1 MDSCYRLRSIVMAAV
16 LGLLESG
23 LSNAEFPYHTS
34 AALATSGLRPI
45 RRGDCKRLTGLTEG
59 QFQWCKTH
67 SVFMQPIVSGAKLG
81 LAECQR
87 RFSNR
92 RWNCPTDQPEV
103 FAKAIETANPEASF
117 VHSIQSAGITLAI
130 ARTCSRGDALKFCQ
144 CDQTL
149 TKNKAKDWT
158 WGPCTDNYH
167 KGKQYAKEFLD
178 AGKNESS
185 PISMVASFNHETG
198 QTVVRQSMQLVCKC
212 HGLTGTCAQKT
223 CWYSLPKVQVIGKK
237 VLNKYTRGLRVKWEA
252 QTEQI
257 KPYSA
262 LVTNVTDQLLYSTPS
277 LDYCEANDGT
287 GALGTAGR
295 QCDPNKTGPG
305 SCNHLCCA
313 RGYNERRRIEERKCN
328 CKFLWCCRVVC
339 SRCLT
344 VNKHYT
350 CR

>member
-1 MDSCYRLRSIVMAAV
+1 MV
-16 LGLLESG
+16 
-23 LSNAEFPYHTS
+23 
-34 AALATSGLRPI
+34 
-45 RRGDCKRLTGLTEG
+45 
-59 QFQWCKTH
+59 
-67 SVFMQPIVSGAKLG
+67 
-81 LAECQR
+81 
-87 RFSNR
+87 
-92 RWNCPTDQPEV
+92 
-103 FAKAIETANPEASF
+103 
-117 VHSIQSAGITLAI
+117 
-130 ARTCSRGDALKFCQ
+130 
-144 CDQTL
+144 
-149 TKNKAKDWT
+149 
-158 WGPCTDNYH
+158 
-167 KGKQYAKEFLD
+167 FLD
-178 AGKNESS
+178 RWS
-185 PISMVASFNHETG
+185 PYPSGRFD
-198 QTVVRQSMQLVCKC
+198 RFYCKC
-212 HGLTGTCAQKT
+212 QYRFVFKFLSFLAFPFYR
-223 CWYSLPKVQVIGKK
+223 YSLPKVQVIGKK
-237 VLNKYTRGLRVKWEA
+237 VLNKYTHGLRVKWEA